1 MTILKIKSKE
11 AFADIRIRK
20 GFTITSLAM
29 QMEVNPS
36 VVFRIEK
43 GKYVRPT
50 TAYKACVVLQ
60 EEFDTLFI
68 LEHD

>member
-1 MTILKIKSKE
+1 VRTLKIKAKG
-11 AFADIRIRK
+11 AFMTLRIRK

-29 QMEVNPS
+29 QMKVNPS

-43 GKYVRPT
+43 GNYVRPT
-50 TAYKACVVLQ
+50 TAYKACIILE

-68 LEHD
+68 IENE